1 MNVDVRIGAQVPRR
15 GSARSRWLGRTVLRL
30 LGWRVEG
37 DVPDHPKMVLIG
49 VPHTSNMDG
58 VLGLNTLVALGLDA
72 TTMIKDSAFRGP
84 LGWLLRTLGAIP
96 INRRSPKGVVEQSVE
111 AFQQRPQLL
120 MLIAAEGTRHSATG
134 FKRGF
139 YYIAQGAGVPVLA
152 ATVHYR
158 ERVVRFGPLMWPSGD
173 FEADV
178 LPFLEFWKR
187 CGWPQHPERLSK
199 PLCEAMGLTYQPSD
213 REPPAGRKPQ

>member
-1 MNVDVRIGAQVPRR
+1 MNVNVRIGAQVPRR
-15 GSARSRWLGRTVLRL
+15 GGALSRWLGRTVLRL
-30 LGWRVEG
+30 LGWRIEG
-37 DVPDHPKMVLIG
+37 EVPDHPKMVLIG

-58 VLGLNTLVALGLDA
+58 VIGLSTLVALGLDA

-96 INRRSPKGVVEQSVE
+96 INRRSPKGVVEQSIE

-139 YYIAQGAGVPVLA
+139 YHIARGAGVPVLA

-158 ERVVRFGPLMWPSGD
+158 ERAVRFGPLMWPSGD
-173 FEADV
+173 FESDIP
-178 LPFLEFWKR
+178 PFLDFWKHQ
-187 CGWPQHPERLSK
+187 GWPQHPGRLSK
-199 PLCEAMGLTYQPSD
+199 PLCEVMGLPYQGTD
-213 REPPAGRKPQ
+213 RAPPPGKKAQ